1 MATRKI
7 TTAVN
12 VGASSDLPGQV
23 RAARQVLQVVSKRDG
38 FRRAGREWHGTTTV
52 GREELTDEQL
62 ALLKAEPMLVVLEVD
77 AQDEPMAWSERVH
90 LDESVVG
97 NAADTAQASEAGTAA
112 GTAQA

>member
-12 VGASSDLPGQV
+12 GETSSARPGYAS
-23 RAARQVLQVVSKRDG
+23 ATRQVLQVVSKRDG

-52 GREELTDEQL
+52 EREELTDEQL
-62 ALLKAEPMLVVLEVD
+62 AQLKAEPMLVVLELD
-77 AQDEPMAWSERVH
+77 AQDEPMVWSERVH
-90 LDESVVG
+90 LAESVVG